1 MRRRG
6 LRLPSLESDVHSTC
20 WFFKQLCPQK
30 FRKSGQAA
38 RPSVFGRH
46 WGGCQ
51 GMGVGAWCVEPELV
65 DSVSLSLSL
74 FLSLPSRLTDLC
86 LLPSSSL
93 FVLLF
98 LLFSLLPFFPP
109 NSPVICLI
117 EPKCDD
123 LSEFVSHTL
132 HDMWWRG
139 SLVQNNLSL
148 KASVTS
154 PQCDNSHLSDPKV
167 TAVTDISSPS

>member
-1 MRRRG
+1 
-6 LRLPSLESDVHSTC
+6 
-20 WFFKQLCPQK
+20 
-30 FRKSGQAA
+30 
-38 RPSVFGRH
+38 
-46 WGGCQ
+46 
-51 GMGVGAWCVEPELV
+51 MGVGAWCVEPELV
-65 DSVSLSLSL
+65 DSVSLSLSFSHSLHDLPISVFSQVVFL
-74 FLSLPSRLTDLC
+74 FFFF
-86 LLPSSSL
+86 
-93 FVLLF
+93 FV
-98 LLFSLLPFFPP
+98 LFSLLLFFSFS
-109 NSPVICLI
+109 NSPIICLI

-167 TAVTDISSPS
+167 TAVTDLIAVVAS

>member
-1 MRRRG
+1 
-6 LRLPSLESDVHSTC
+6 
-20 WFFKQLCPQK
+20 
-30 FRKSGQAA
+30 
-38 RPSVFGRH
+38 
-46 WGGCQ
+46 
-51 GMGVGAWCVEPELV
+51 MGVGAWCVEPELV
-65 DSVSLSLSL
+65 DSVSLSLSFSHSLHDLPISVFSQVVL
-74 FLSLPSRLTDLC
+74 F
-86 LLPSSSL
+86 
-93 FVLLF
+93 F
-98 LLFSLLPFFPP
+98 LLFGFVFSPPFFFCLVS

-167 TAVTDISSPS
+167 TAVTDPIAVVAS